1 MVETVIQVKI
11 GITINVDVSAKIRQ
25 KIMCGKKIIFGIAV
39 HVMKMR
45 NIQKGDKNCSNKNY
59 YKKTIAT
66 NLNQKNVSC
75 KIGSPFY

>member
-45 NIQKGDKNCSNKNY
+45 NIQKVLTMS
-59 YKKTIAT
+59 
-66 NLNQKNVSC
+66 Q
-75 KIGSPFY
+75 